1 MLCSGISDWFM
12 AESDI
17 TAMKE
22 TLRAQQQLLQKLY
35 AELDEEREAS
45 ATAASEAMDMIVR
58 LQGEKAAVKM
68 EASHYRRMAEEK
80 IGHAEASLEVF
91 EELMYQKEMEI
102 TSLEYQALAYKNK
115 LLTLG
120 SDFNASDFE
129 FDEDLLLSR
138 HDQQHNGEN
147 GHASNAVRRLSSLPP
162 IPLKNNLRSAR
173 KRDRSPSPVP
183 IPVSDMVPNMLESD
197 TDQEVSSP
205 SFDLPRKSV
214 DYGHGTLDAYW
225 DQIQKLD
232 EKVKVISD
240 CKESGG
246 EKRATLRSR
255 RGRSCSVFSQAST
268 KITCDL
274 KDRVA
279 APTTTSSDKVNH
291 SEGTSDGEAV
301 AIPSCPGNSVHDVF
315 EVPQTSQKHKASGH
329 GKRRLERW
337 SSEADNRLTKPDSV
351 SEEAAKLHV
360 KHDMDKLKSMLRG
373 NREIKIPSTKDM
385 KTIVWQRKEGMDGDC
400 NAHAEFQKLHQ
411 RIDQLD
417 RETINARKEIM
428 HEVNGKE
435 HLRLLKDICS
445 QLKLIELE
453 MRSWKTQKAPP
464 KSNKRDNRLDPLQEV
479 MYTIVLFCLLL
490 RRIFCCMQ
498 ISPLLDSPLSRLVVF
513 CLIILHLMMELFVF
527 FFTSEIIGF
536 QISMNRQWCTSG
548 FDLVNSE

>member
-1 MLCSGISDWFM
+1 M

-17 TAMKE
+17 RAMKE

-68 EASHYRRMAEEK
+68 EASHYKRMAEEK
-80 IGHAEASLEVF
+80 IGHAEATLEVF

-102 TSLEYQALAYKNK
+102 TSLEYQVLAYKNK

-138 HDQQHNGEN
+138 NDQQQNGEN
-147 GHASNAVRRLSSLPP
+147 GQACSTVRRLSSLPP

-183 IPVSDMVPNMLESD
+183 VPDMVHNIMESD
-197 TDQEVSSP
+197 TDQEVTSP
-205 SFDLPRKSV
+205 SLDLPRKSV

-225 DQIQKLD
+225 NQIQTLD

-246 EKRATLRSR
+246 EKRTTLRSR

-274 KDRVA
+274 TDRVG
-279 APTTTSSDKVNH
+279 PTCSDKVNH
-291 SEGTSDGEAV
+291 SEGTYDGEAV
-301 AIPSCPGNSVHDVF
+301 AIPSCSGNVHDVF
-315 EVPQTSQKHKASGH
+315 EVPQTSEKHKASGN

-337 SSEADNRLTKPDSV
+337 SSDADNRLTKPDSV
-351 SEEAAKLHV
+351 SEEVIESHV
-360 KHDMDKLKSMLRG
+360 KHDMDKLKSMMISG
-373 NREIKIPSTKDM
+373 NHEIKIPSPKDM

-411 RIDQLD
+411 RIDQLE

-435 HLRLLKDICS
+435 HVRLLKDICS
-445 QLKLIELE
+445 QLKLMESE

-464 KSNKRDNRLDPLQEV
+464 KSSKRDNCLDPLQEV
-479 MYTIVLFCLLL
+479 MHTLVLLPSFEKNCLLHAN
-490 RRIFCCMQ
+490 
-498 ISPLLDSPLSRLVVF
+498 ISF
-513 CLIILHLMMELFVF
+513 I
-527 FFTSEIIGF
+527 
-536 QISMNRQWCTSG
+536 
-548 FDLVNSE
+548 